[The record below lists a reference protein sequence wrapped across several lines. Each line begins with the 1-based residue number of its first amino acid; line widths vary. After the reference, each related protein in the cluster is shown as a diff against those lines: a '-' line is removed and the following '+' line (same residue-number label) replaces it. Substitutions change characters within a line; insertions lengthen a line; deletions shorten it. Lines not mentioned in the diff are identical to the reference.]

1 SCTTAL
7 TLSEGERN
15 IKKSV
20 YPFIALKITGN
31 NNTSIFSIYPNLF
44 YICCMEAK
52 RCIVHID
59 LDSFFVSVER
69 KFNPDLIGKPVL
81 IGGSADRGVV
91 ASCSYEARKFGIHS
105 AMPMKQAMKLCPH
118 ATIIRGSHGRYSEAS
133 REVTQIIHNSVPLYQ
148 KTSIDE
154 FYIDLT
160 GMDRFHD
167 CYQLATDLR
176 QRIIRETGL
185 PISFG
190 MASCKTV
197 AKMATNAAKPNGQV
211 LIEHGKEK
219 EFMAPLS
226 IRKIPM
232 LGEKTCQKLYQFG
245 IEKIGDLQ
253 RVELKFLETVF
264 GKHGRYIWER
274 ANGIDE
280 SEIVPHSDRKSISTE
295 NTFEADVN
303 DVKTL
308 ETVLVSMTEELAYK
322 LRKENKVASC
332 LAIKIRF
339 ANFETHTV
347 QEKIALTAA
356 EHILIPGIKNLL
368 KKAWNGHRP
377 IRLIGVKLS
386 NLCPGSYQINLF
398 EDNEERI
405 NLYQAMDKINFKFGD
420 KTVCRA
426 AGMAI
431 GTRNFNPFLKD

>member
-1 SCTTAL
+1 M
-7 TLSEGERN
+7 E
-15 IKKSV
+15 IK
-20 YPFIALKITGN
+20 
-31 NNTSIFSIYPNLF
+31 
-44 YICCMEAK
+44 
-52 RCIVHID
+52 RHIVHID

-69 KFNPDLIGKPVL
+69 LSNPDLIGKPVL

-118 ATIIRGSHGRYSEAS
+118 AIVIRGSHGKYSEAS
-133 REVTQIIHNSVPLYQ
+133 RQVTAIIHDSVPLYQ

-160 GMDRFHD
+160 GMDKFHD
-167 CYQLATDLR
+167 PYQIASDLR
-176 QRIIRETGL
+176 QRVIRETGL

-190 MASCKTV
+190 MASGKTV
-197 AKMATNAAKPNGQV
+197 AKMATNQAKPNGQ
-211 LIEHGKEK
+211 LRIEHGKEK

-253 RVELKFLETVF
+253 KCDLRFLETVF
-264 GKHGRYIWER
+264 GKAGRYIYDK

-295 NTFEADVN
+295 NTFQSDVS
-303 DVKTL
+303 DPKVI
-308 ETVLVSMTEELAYK
+308 ETTLVSMTEELSAK

-332 LAIKIRF
+332 VAIKIRY
-339 ANFETHTV
+339 ANFETHTQ

-356 EHILIPGIKNLL
+356 EHILIPGVKNLL
-368 KKAWNGHRP
+368 KKAWNQHRP

-386 NLCPGSYQINLF
+386 NLCTGSYQINLF

-405 NLYQAMDKINFKFGD
+405 KLYQAMDKINFKFGD

-431 GTRNFNPFLKD
+431 GVRNFNPFLKD

>member
-1 SCTTAL
+1 
-7 TLSEGERN
+7 
-15 IKKSV
+15 
-20 YPFIALKITGN
+20 
-31 NNTSIFSIYPNLF
+31 
-44 YICCMEAK
+44 MEAK
-52 RCIVHID
+52 RWIVHID

-69 KFNPDLIGKPVL
+69 KFDPGLMGKPVL

-118 ATIIRGSHGRYSEAS
+118 AVVIRGNHGRYSIAS
-133 REVTQIIHNSVPLYQ
+133 REVTQIIHDRVPLYQ

-167 CYQLATDLR
+167 CYQLASDLR
-176 QRIIRETGL
+176 QRIMRETGL

-197 AKMATNAAKPNGQV
+197 AKMATNAAKPNGQL

-219 EFMAPLS
+219 EFMAPMS

-295 NTFEADVN
+295 NTFETDVADK
-303 DVKTL
+303 KTL
-308 ETVLVSMTEELAYK
+308 ETVLVSMTEELAFK
-322 LRKENKVASC
+322 LRKENKLASC
-332 LAIKIRF
+332 LAIKVRY

-377 IRLIGVKLS
+377 IRLIGVRLS
-386 NLCPGSYQINLF
+386 NITQGSYQINLF

-405 NLYQAMDKINFKFGD
+405 KLYQAMDKINFKFGE

-426 AGMAI
+426 SGMAI
-431 GTRNFNPFLKD
+431 GTRNFNPFLRD

>member
-1 SCTTAL
+1 
-7 TLSEGERN
+7 
-15 IKKSV
+15 
-20 YPFIALKITGN
+20 
-31 NNTSIFSIYPNLF
+31 
-44 YICCMEAK
+44 MEAK

-69 KFNPDLIGKPVL
+69 KFNPDLIGKAVL

-91 ASCSYEARKFGIHS
+91 ASCSYEARKYGVHS
-105 AMPMKQAMKLCPH
+105 AMPMRQAMKLCPH
-118 ATIIRGSHGRYSEAS
+118 AIVIRGSHGRYSEAS
-133 REVTQIIHNSVPLYQ
+133 RQVTQIIHDSVPLYQ

-154 FYIDLT
+154 FYIDMT
-160 GMDRFHD
+160 GMERFHD
-167 CYQLATDLR
+167 CYKLATELR
-176 QRIIRETGL
+176 ARITRETGL

-190 MASCKTV
+190 MASGKTV
-197 AKMATNAAKPNGQV
+197 AKMATNAAKPNGQL

-280 SEIVPHSDRKSISTE
+280 SEIVPHSDRKAISTE
-295 NTFEADVN
+295 NTFHTDVADK
-303 DVKTL
+303 KTL
-308 ETVLVSMTEELAYK
+308 ETVLVSMTEELAFK
-322 LRKENKVASC
+322 LRQENKVASC
-332 LAIKIRF
+332 LAIKIRY

-368 KKAWNGHRP
+368 TKAWNQHRP

-386 NLCPGSYQINLF
+386 NLCQGSYQINLF

-405 NLYQAMDKINFKFGD
+405 KLYQAMDKINFKFGD

-431 GTRNFNPFLKD
+431 GTRNFNPFLRD